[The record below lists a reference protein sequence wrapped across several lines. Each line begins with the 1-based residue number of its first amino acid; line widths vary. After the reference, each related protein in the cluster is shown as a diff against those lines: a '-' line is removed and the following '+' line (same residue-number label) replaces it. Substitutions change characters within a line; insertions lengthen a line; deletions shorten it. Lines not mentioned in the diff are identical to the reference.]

1 MTPENKAKQV
11 SMIIKML
18 GEDPVD
24 DAVDI
29 IASALTTTVSLAI
42 ENGIMEK
49 DKLQVFGNTLVEKI
63 KSVVQTYEQS
73 HKIRRL

>member
-29 IASALTTTVSLAI
+29 IASALTTTVALAI
-42 ENGIMEK
+42 ENGVMEK
-49 DKLQVFGNTLVEKI
+49 DKLQIFGNTLVEKI
-63 KSVVQTYEQS
+63 RSVLQTYEHS
-73 HKIRRL
+73 RKVRRL